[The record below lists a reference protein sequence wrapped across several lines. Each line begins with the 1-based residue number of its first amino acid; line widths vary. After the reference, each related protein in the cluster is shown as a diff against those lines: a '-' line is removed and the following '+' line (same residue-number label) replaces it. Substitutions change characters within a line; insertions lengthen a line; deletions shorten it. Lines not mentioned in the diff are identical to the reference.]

1 MGSYY
6 IEFTFELGGPDVV
19 PGLETHLDEVAAAF
33 AEIETVDGD
42 VGADLETG
50 RVDLCMTVPSDSR
63 VDALSTAVIA
73 ARTAIHAAGGGTPGW
88 DNFLTKLLDDDE
100 YLVRSAP
107 SEWSTRRRCPA

>member
-6 IEFTFELGGPDVV
+6 IELTFELGAPDDAL
-19 PGLETHLDEVAAAF
+19 GLEAHLDEVAAAF
-33 AEIETVDGD
+33 AAIETVDGD

-73 ARTAIHAAGGGTPGW
+73 ARTAIRAAGGGTPGW
-88 DNFLTKLLDDDE
+88 DDLLTKLLDEDE

-107 SEWSTRRRCPA
+107 SEWSARRHCPA

>member
-6 IEFTFELGGPDVV
+6 IEMTFDLGAPEDAEGF
-19 PGLETHLDEVAAAF
+19 EAHLDGVAAAF

-88 DNFLTKLLDDDE
+88 DNLLARLLDEDD

-107 SEWSTRRRCPA
+107 SEWTARRHCPA